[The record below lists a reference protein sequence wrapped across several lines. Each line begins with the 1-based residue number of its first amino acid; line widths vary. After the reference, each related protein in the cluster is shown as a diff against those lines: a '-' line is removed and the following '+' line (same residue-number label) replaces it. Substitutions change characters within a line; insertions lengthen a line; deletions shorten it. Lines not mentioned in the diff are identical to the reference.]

1 LKMGHYATSCKS
13 PKATAS
19 ATSTSSASMG
29 QLTIASAHN
38 PEKLDLVE
46 VEVENINGRRE
57 KAKFLPDTGAN
68 ITAFQPEIL
77 PQLGMSVDNL
87 RMVSTVPKS
96 ADGSNLKTL
105 GAVDVRLSKSGHTT
119 EFITAYVIKNLQQPI
134 LSRQVLRELG
144 MIPKNFPFTQLS
156 IGNGA
161 EFGDELIE
169 KLEAALRQARAER
182 GKRVSAATFPRVEL
196 GQGPDLD
203 KIANEFPQVFDNTKI
218 PTMAGGYYVIDLED
232 GAVPFNK
239 GSSRTVPE
247 PCMDK
252 LKAELEL
259 QLSMGLIETVPAGE
273 KSNWLHP
280 IVVTPKKDGSIRLCV
295 DLRMLNKFFK
305 RPENP
310 QRSPWEVVRTILTGC
325 QHFATFNAFKGYHQ
339 VELDPESRKLTTFHT
354 PFGRYRYVRLAMG
367 LSSAGDVFTTRYG
380 DAVNYT
386 IEGRR
391 CTEDTLLHGHTSDEL
406 ARKTREFIAAFSE
419 AGITLN
425 VKKIIYDK
433 PEVVFGGYL
442 INENGYAINP
452 ALSTALSEFPV
463 PK

>member
-1 LKMGHYATSCKS
+1 MGHYATNCKS

-19 ATSTSSASMG
+19 ATSTLSASMG
-29 QLTIASAHN
+29 QLMIASAHN
-38 PEKLDLVE
+38 PEKLDLVG
-46 VEVENINGRRE
+46 VEVKNIDGRRE
-57 KAKFLPDTGAN
+57 KAKFLPDTGVN

-87 RMVSTVPKS
+87 RTVTTVPKS
-96 ADGSNLKTL
+96 ADGSNVKTL

-119 EFITAYVIKNLQQPI
+119 KFITAYVIKNLQQPI

-144 MIPKNFPFTQLS
+144 MIPKNFPFAQLS

-161 EFGDELIE
+161 EFEDKSIE
-169 KLEAALRQARAER
+169 KLKAALRQARANR
-182 GKRVSAATFPRVEL
+182 GERVSAATFPRVEL

-218 PTMAGGYYVIDLED
+218 PTMAGGYYVINLED
-232 GAVPFNK
+232 GALPFNK

-247 PCMDK
+247 PCMEK

-259 QLSMGLIETVPAGE
+259 QLSMGLIETVLAGE

-280 IVVTPKKDGSIRLCV
+280 IVVAPKKDGSIQLCV
-295 DLRMLNKFFK
+295 DLRMLNKLVK
-305 RPENP
+305 RPKNP

-325 QHFATFNAFKGYHQ
+325 RHFATFDAFKGHHQ

-380 DAVNYT
+380 DAVDYT
-386 IEGRR
+386 IEGRS
-391 CTEDTLLHGHTSDEL
+391 CTEDTLLHGHTSDKL
-406 ARKTREFIAAFSE
+406 ARKTREFIAACSE

-433 PEVVFGGYL
+433 PEVVFRG
-442 INENGYAINP
+442 
-452 ALSTALSEFPV
+452 
-463 PK
+463 